1 MGFSRDHVLTDLV
14 RELVCAVCLD
24 LVMPPVL
31 VTPCHHV
38 FCQSCLQ
45 DWVHSKAE
53 DSVLPPMPCPSCRK
67 PLAVSDLKDL
77 QVANP
82 LAWRILSQVKVKCSL
97 RNCKWQGE
105 YSEFQTHVTSKESHK
120 QDDLNDLGNEHFRN
134 GAFRDALQLYSKAL
148 QTAPDSERAKI
159 HSNRAAVWLALGVPN
174 EAVTDCQ
181 RALHYDA
188 SFAKARVRLATALS
202 ELGRFEEAYSCLEG
216 HDGVDSKMEEVAR
229 IFSILE
235 SGKQAL
241 LAQTPEEHLFVVA
254 LELSNAPRVKLWHA
268 RNLIACGRVD
278 QALRVT
284 QDVLRHD
291 KMNPE
296 AMIVHSVALFLE
308 MDAKAIP
315 ILKEAV
321 RMDPDAAEGTV
332 MFRSCIKPLEM
343 LWQEGNTAH
352 NRRDFDLAIVKLSE
366 AVDLIDSSWF
376 PADDPGCAAFALGLR
391 SSRLAGEIYSV
402 RANAYLRMRR
412 LEESLEDAY
421 SALDLRPDCRAA
433 VLVRAEALTMLER
446 HDEAV
451 NSLEEVRNI
460 FEHDGRV
467 QDAHRRAIF
476 EQRKARRPD
485 LYKMLSPELRKVAS
499 ELEIKQAY
507 KQRCMELHPD
517 KHPEKEEEFK
527 NMSEAFSILCDTE
540 KRKLWDAGYDKEGI
554 KEQLS
559 RRGQRDHHGWG
570 NH

>member
-53 DSVLPPMPCPSCRK
+53 DSVVPPMPCPSCRK
-67 PLAVSDLKDL
+67 PLAVSDLRDL

-120 QDDLNDLGNEHFRN
+120 QDDLNELGNEHFRN

-148 QTAPDSERAKI
+148 QRAQDLEKPKI

-174 EAVTDCQ
+174 EAITDCQ
-181 RALHYDA
+181 KALQYDA
-188 SFAKARVRLATALS
+188 SFTKARVRLATALS
-202 ELGRFEEAYSCLEG
+202 ELGRFEDAYSCLEG
-216 HDGVDSKMEEVAR
+216 YEGVEGKMEEVAR
-229 IFSILE
+229 IVSVLE

-241 LAQTPEEHLFVVA
+241 LAQTPEENLFAMA
-254 LELSNAPRVKLWHA
+254 LELSNAARIKLWHA
-268 RNLIACGRVD
+268 RNLIACGKVD
-278 QALRVT
+278 QALRIT

-291 KMNPE
+291 KTNPD
-296 AMIVHSVALFLE
+296 AMIVHSMALFLE
-308 MDAKAIP
+308 MDANAIP

-321 RMDPDAAEGTV
+321 RMDPDASEGTV
-332 MFRSCIKPLEM
+332 CFRSCVKPLQT
-343 LWQEGNTAH
+343 LWQEGKTAH
-352 NRRDFDLAIVKLSE
+352 DSRDFDLAIEKLT
-366 AVDLIDSSWF
+366 AALDLIESDWF
-376 PADDPGCAAFALGLR
+376 PADNPGCAAFALGLR
-391 SSRLAGEIYSV
+391 SSRLAVEIYAM
-402 RANAYLRMRR
+402 RANAYLRTKHM
-412 LEESLEDAY
+412 EESLQDAQG
-421 SALDLRPDCRAA
+421 ALDLRPDCKAA
-433 VLVRAEALTMLER
+433 VLVRAEAFTMLGQ

-451 NSLEEVRNI
+451 SSLEEVRNM
-460 FEHDGRV
+460 FEHDARV

-476 EQRKARRPD
+476 EQRKAKRPD
-485 LYKMLSPELRKVAS
+485 IYKMLSPELKRVAS

-517 KHPEKEEEFK
+517 KNPEKEEEFK
-527 NMSEAFSILCDTE
+527 NMSYAFEILCDVE

-554 KEQLS
+554 EEQLR
-559 RRGQRDHHGWG
+559 RRGQRNQHGWAD
-570 NH
+570 H